1 MKTDYCVYVHVS
13 PNGKHYVRQTG
24 QKFWKRWGPNGNG
37 YKNGNQKY
45 FERAINKYG
54 WDNFEHVILKENLT
68 KEQADYWEKYY
79 IQLWDT
85 TNPDKGY
92 NITSRGNG
100 ERHKLS
106 EETKKKISE
115 MNKGR
120 VLTEEWKKKISE
132 SQKGIKRGPNKK
144 LLGHSVSEETRKK
157 ISEKTKG
164 RKGVVSTLGMHWYTD
179 GVYDIL
185 THDCPERYHKGRTNH
200 VNRKRDENGRW
211 IHDNTEVNNEIAQ
224 GSLSPQ
230 SVEGE

>member
-24 QKFWKRWGPNGNG
+24 QRFWKRWGANGNG

-68 KEQADYWEKYY
+68 KEEADYWEKYY
-79 IQLWDT
+79 IQLWDC
-85 TNPDKGY
+85 TNPQKGY
-92 NITSRGNG
+92 NITPRGNG

-106 EETKKKISE
+106 EETKKKLSE
-115 MNKGR
+115 INKGR

-144 LLGHSVSEETRKK
+144 LLGHTVSEETRKK

-164 RKGVVSTLGMHWYTD
+164 KKGVISTLGMHWYTD
-179 GVYDIL
+179 GINDIL
-185 THDCPERYHKGRTNH
+185 TYDCPERYHKGRTNN
-200 VNRKRDENGRW
+200 VARFRDEKGRW
-211 IHDNTEVNNEIAQ
+211 IHDNTEVNNGIA
-224 GSLSPQ
+224 
-230 SVEGE
+230 

>member
-1 MKTDYCVYVHVS
+1 MENSYCVYVHVA
-13 PNGKHYVRQTG
+13 PNDKHYVRQTG
-24 QKFWKRWGPNGNG
+24 VKFWKRWGPNGNG

-68 KEQADYWEKYY
+68 KEEADYWEKYY

-92 NITSRGNG
+92 NITPRGNG
-100 ERHKLS
+100 EGKKLS
-106 EETKKKISE
+106 EETRKKIGDAHRGRKLSE
-115 MNKGR
+115 
-120 VLTEEWKKKISE
+120 EHKKHLSE

-164 RKGVVSTLGMHWYTD
+164 RKGVISTLGMHWYTD
-179 GVYDIL
+179 GINDIL
-185 THDCPERYHKGRTNH
+185 TYDCPERYHKGRTNN
-200 VNRKRDENGRW
+200 VARKRDEKGRW
-211 IHDNTEVNNEIAQ
+211 IHDNTEVSNGIA
-224 GSLSPQ
+224 
-230 SVEGE
+230 